1 MSSGN
6 YRPTDNS
13 MMNSLFGNDP
23 DTSFNQPSREK
34 MIMDIWRIIQT
45 PWDSLEPPVGAV
57 PAGTTT
63 LKLNLID
70 PMVLSVDWSV
80 DSAMAMMNGGPS
92 FSTAGLAPGMHTVT
106 ARVYD
111 NAGMDLVR
119 YRTGGNQFNRQY
131 WGPPAQANMMRGSER
146 TVTWT
151 VTVQ

>member
-1 MSSGN
+1 
-6 YRPTDNS
+6 

-34 MIMDIWRIIQT
+34 MIMDIWRIIET
-45 PWDSLEPPVGAV
+45 PWDSLEPPAGAA

-70 PMVLSVDWSV
+70 PAVLSVDWSV

-92 FSTAGLAPGMHTVT
+92 FSTAGLTPGMHTVT

-119 YRTGGNQFNRQY
+119 YRTGGNTFNRQW
-131 WGPPAQANMMRGSER
+131 WGPPTSANMMRGSER